1 MSVGPDTYADDMVT
15 LCGGENIFKAVA
27 VDAGSHGD
35 AARYPK
41 TTLERVREL
50 APQVILLPDEP
61 YVFGDSDRA
70 ELLDMLHDVPA
81 VRDARVHLVRGSLL
95 TWYGPQVAEAIATLE
110 PLCRPQI

>member
-1 MSVGPDTYADDMVT
+1 MVS
-15 LCGGENIFKAVA
+15 LCGGQNIFTAVTVGA
-27 VDAGSHGD
+27 DTHSD

-61 YVFGDSDRA
+61 YVFGPEDRA
-70 ELLDMLHDVPA
+70 NLLNILHDVPA

-95 TWYGPQVAEAIATLE
+95 TWYGPQVAEAIETLE
-110 PLCRPQI
+110 PLCRARI